1 MSILPAS
8 VFVLCLLT
16 SAVCAWLLLRQ
27 YRRTPSGLLFWSALC
42 FLALTANNLFVVF
55 DLIVFPNIE
64 FLPYR
69 HVSSLVAIG
78 VLLYGFIWESS

>member
-1 MSILPAS
+1 MSIMPAS
-8 VFVLCLLT
+8 VFILCLVT
-16 SAVCAWLLLRQ
+16 SAAVAWLLFRQ

-42 FLALTANNLFVVF
+42 FLALTFNNLFVVF

-69 HVSSLVAIG
+69 HGSSLIAIG

>member
-1 MSILPAS
+1 MSMLPAS
-8 VFVLCLLT
+8 VFVLCFVT
-16 SAVCAWLLLRQ
+16 SALCAWLLYRQ

-55 DLIVFPNIE
+55 DLIVFPSIE
-64 FLPYR
+64 FIPYR
-69 HVSSLVAIG
+69 HASSLIAIG